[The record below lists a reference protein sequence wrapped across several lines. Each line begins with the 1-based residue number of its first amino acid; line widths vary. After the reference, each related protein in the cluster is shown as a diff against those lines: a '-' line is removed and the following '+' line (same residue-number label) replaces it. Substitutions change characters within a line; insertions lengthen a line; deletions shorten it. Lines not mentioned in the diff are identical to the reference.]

1 VVFLDVGHGGYD
13 PGGVGPDG
21 LPESFV
27 NLAVAD
33 KLASELRDKGIGA
46 KHFAQVLENDV
57 AKEIGLSNDGVM
69 KDDLYVIKNTKSS
82 MPDVLIEYAYISN
95 LHEEKL
101 LSNSAFLDRIAGAAA
116 RAIERY
122 FAVQTPGTFVHAVSP
137 EEKSSLARI
146 SSVLPTNG
154 TLELESSSPP
164 SVRISPSS
172 VPGKIENQPEVLN
185 FRTCIGR

>member
-1 VVFLDVGHGGYD
+1 VSLADRVSQADSSGAELFVGLYCNASRDRSIHGTTTYYFH
-13 PGGVGPDG
+13 P
-21 LPESFV
+21 
-27 NLAVAD
+27 
-33 KLASELRDKGIGA
+33 GA